1 MSIEEWREYFKKS
14 GLVEEV
20 IEGNYRYNL
29 SGTGII
35 LIKNEKIHIIQDIT
49 ISDRYGYEIEVGK
62 EVKEYSIDEAD
73 EVKEGLERIQD
84 RYNKLVQLIKMMGLF
99 NKKINI
105 MKDFN

>member
-14 GLVEEV
+14 GLEEEV

-35 LIKNEKIHIIQDIT
+35 LIKNEKIHLIQDIT

-62 EVKEYSIDEAD
+62 EVKEYSIDEED

-84 RYNKLVQLIKMMGLF
+84 RYNKLVQLIKMMGLY

-105 MKDFN
+105 MKDF